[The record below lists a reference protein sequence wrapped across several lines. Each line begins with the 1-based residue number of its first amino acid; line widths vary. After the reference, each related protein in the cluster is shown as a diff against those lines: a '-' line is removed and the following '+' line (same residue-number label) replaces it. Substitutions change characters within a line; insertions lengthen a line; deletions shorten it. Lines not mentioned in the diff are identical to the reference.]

1 MPMPA
6 VRPAEGPVEKLLR
19 HFGLTCLP
27 FARSVSEP
35 GLLRHKTFAEALE
48 RLALSVESKTAM
60 LLTADPGLGKST
72 LLGTFADGLD
82 KGRSRL
88 VYTALC
94 SCGPFGLIGQLA
106 TRYGIKPRRS
116 AAQTA
121 QMVLDDLGK
130 SDKQEILVL
139 NEAHRL
145 PRESLDELRL
155 ISNLDFDRTPPF
167 TLILAGQPPLRERL
181 AEPNLASLWQR
192 LPLRASLSPL
202 SDRETVDYLDRRLRA
217 AGSQATLFRPGAA
230 DKVFERSRG
239 VPREINNLAT
249 AALLAA
255 ATANKKHVDV
265 SDVEDAV
272 FERENA

>member
-1 MPMPA
+1 MPA
-6 VRPAEGPVEKLLR
+6 VRPAEGPVDKLLR

-139 NEAHRL
+139 DEAHRL

-167 TLILAGQPPLRERL
+167 TLILAGSQRCANAWPSPTSPLSGSASPCAPRSRRSPTARPSTTSTGGCARPAPRRRSSGPGPRTRSSSAAAASRARSTTSPPPRSWRPPLRTR
-181 AEPNLASLWQR
+181 NTS
-192 LPLRASLSPL
+192 
-202 SDRETVDYLDRRLRA
+202 T
-217 AGSQATLFRPGAA
+217 
-230 DKVFERSRG
+230 
-239 VPREINNLAT
+239 
-249 AALLAA
+249 
-255 ATANKKHVDV
+255 
-265 SDVEDAV
+265 
-272 FERENA
+272 